1 MVVWIVLGLLL
12 IVLFAVGI
20 VWLVRRAS
28 SDGGRPTDHQHPP
41 STGTG
46 SGTAREDLDRRYAR
60 GEISREEYLAIRD
73 DLESWRTV
81 PTGAGP
87 LGPGCG
93 PLPPVRSSV
102 LSALPS
108 HEADRPAAPETGSSV
123 TLDRVPFRVP
133 VTASTLPMPR
143 GAWTP
148 LPTGHRTLAATVT
161 AGGST
166 PSTPWRSPPGSWA
179 RTTTRTTCG
188 SSRHCW
194 TWSR

>member
-108 HEADRPAAPETGSSV
+108 HEADRPAAPETRSSV

-133 VTASTLPMPR
+133 VTARVVGPNDNPNHLRFVKALLDVVTLMIVVVHSACWPR
-143 GAWTP
+143 R
-148 LPTGHRTLAATVT
+148 PTRIRIRGRDAQASDGTTHR
-161 AGGST
+161 G
-166 PSTPWRSPPGSWA
+166 
-179 RTTTRTTCG
+179 
-188 SSRHCW
+188 
-194 TWSR
+194 